1 MNIPFLSLHDV
12 TAKYKDEI
20 HEAVKRVVDSGWY
33 LQGKENEQFE
43 KHYAEYIGT
52 KHCIGC
58 ANGLDALIWIFRAYI
73 ELGVMQPGD
82 EVIVPANTYIATI
95 LAITENG
102 LIPVLV
108 EPRQDTLQIDDS
120 LIEERITERTKAI
133 CIVHL
138 YGRLAYTEKIG
149 ELCAKYGLKL
159 IEDNAQAHGCSYRA
173 PQSPEGEVVA
183 TTMQERTGVNMADPA
198 YYPTLKKRAAEMR
211 ANPTEAE
218 NILWNALSEQK
229 LGYKIR
235 RQHIVSQYILDFAYH
250 DCRLA
255 IELDGGYHN
264 TEDQQYD
271 DAVRTKNLEALGWH
285 VLRFTN
291 DEVYN
296 NLDEVLAKIKSAI
309 ESATATS
316 PTDAS
321 PLGECGAGRLAKRT
335 GSLGDAAGHSFY
347 PGKNLG
353 ALGDGGAVTTDD
365 DELAAAIR
373 ALANYGSQKKYVF
386 KYTGRNS
393 RLDEIQAAVLDVK
406 LRHLDEDLKA
416 RQEIADYYYDHI
428 DNPLIE
434 LPVRLPHENNVYHL
448 FPILVKNLPHN
459 PLEGKSSCQ
468 EYLGDSTCMGDFL
481 QVHTATSP
489 SGDCGAGLCGADS
502 LRDKLQKYLEDN
514 GVGTVIHYPIPPHLQ
529 ECYQN
534 SPFRGLGGLPI
545 TELLADCELSLPISP
560 TMTMEEAA
568 EVVRLVNEFKE

>member
-1 MNIPFLSLHDV
+1 MNIPFLSLKDV

-20 HEAVKRVVDSGWY
+20 HEAVLRVVDSGWY

-43 KHYAEYIGT
+43 QHYAEYIGT

-73 ELGVMQPGD
+73 ELGVMKPGD

-102 LIPVLV
+102 LVPVLV

-138 YGRLAYTEKIG
+138 YGRLACTNHILD
-149 ELCAKYGLKL
+149 LCEKYGLKL
-159 IEDNAQAHGCSYRA
+159 IEDNAQAHGCSM
-173 PQSPEGEVVA
+173 PITS
-183 TTMQERTGVNMADPA
+183 
-198 YYPTLKKRAAEMR
+198 
-211 ANPTEAE
+211 
-218 NILWNALSEQK
+218 
-229 LGYKIR
+229 
-235 RQHIVSQYILDFAYH
+235 
-250 DCRLA
+250 
-255 IELDGGYHN
+255 
-264 TEDQQYD
+264 
-271 DAVRTKNLEALGWH
+271 NL
-285 VLRFTN
+285 
-291 DEVYN
+291 
-296 NLDEVLAKIKSAI
+296 
-309 ESATATS
+309 
-316 PTDAS
+316 S
-321 PLGECGAGRLAKRT
+321 PLTYRRT
-335 GSLGDAAGHSFY
+335 GSLGSAAGHSFY

-416 RQEIADYYYDHI
+416 RQAIADYYYDHI
-428 DNPLIE
+428 DNPLVE

-448 FPILVKNLPHN
+448 FPILVK
-459 PLEGKSSCQ
+459 
-468 EYLGDSTCMGDFL
+468 GDGQL
-481 QVHTATSP
+481 AI
-489 SGDCGAGLCGADS
+489 GNR
-502 LRDKLQKYLEDN
+502 RDKLQKYLEEN

-529 ECYQN
+529 ECYQPILN
-534 SPFRGLGGLPI
+534 PSLKGRTSISLKTPLPFREGLGVGLQI
-545 TELLADCELSLPISP
+545 TEMLADCELSLPISP
-560 TMTMEEAA
+560 CMTLEEAV
-568 EVVRLVNEFKE
+568 EVVRLVNAFKE